1 MNKTDIRLLIAED
14 EERVRESVRAFIRKN
29 APYIADI
36 YCAENGQQA
45 LDMIFRYKPHIMLL
59 DIKMP
64 VKSGVAVMREA
75 AAAGA
80 LPKTIII
87 SVYDEFEYA
96 QMALRYGAVDYLLK
110 PCRSTD
116 ILCAVENA
124 VKCVLGEVS
133 GQPKVTRE
141 ETGNSFVDNALDY
154 MNRHYPDELT
164 LTIVAEHIGI
174 SPNYLS
180 TLFKKALGCGFID
193 CLNRIRV
200 ERACDYFSDYK
211 MKTYEVAY
219 KVGYSDEKYFSS
231 VFKKV
236 KGKNPSE
243 YRKQLRGD
251 AHGTDTFHDDVSK
264 KPKD

>member
-14 EERVRESVRAFIRKN
+14 ETRVRESISAYIQKN
-29 APYIADI
+29 APYIKDI

-45 LDMIFRYKPHIMLL
+45 LDIIFRYRPHIMLL

-64 VKSGVAVMREA
+64 LKSGIVVMREA
-75 AAAGA
+75 FVVGA
-80 LPKTIII
+80 LPKTIIM
-87 SVYDEFEYA
+87 SVHAEFEYA
-96 QMALRYGAVDYLLK
+96 QLALRYGAVDYLLK

-116 ILCAVENA
+116 ILRAVENA
-124 VKCVLGEVS
+124 VKRVLGEETPQES
-133 GQPKVTRE
+133 ERE
-141 ETGNSFVDNALDY
+141 VTGNRFIDAALDY
-154 MNRHYPDELT
+154 MNRQYPDELT
-164 LTIVAEHIGI
+164 LAVVAEHVGL

-180 TLFKKALGCGFID
+180 MLFGKTLGCGFID

-200 ERACDYFSDYK
+200 DRACDYFADNR

-231 VFKKV
+231 VFKKIM
-236 KGKNPSE
+236 GINPSE
-243 YRKQLRGD
+243 YRRQMRGSFL
-251 AHGTDTFHDDVSK
+251 GTDVFNDNVPK